1 MDLGIE
7 SSPRCSNGLCG
18 PVFGSIG
25 VLMNF
30 AVRAVHK
37 GNFFVGAEQQPVM
50 EPVKESVFG
59 EPVKVLEDGEPV
71 PEFCRESTPCAAIAG
86 QIPEGVEVFIKGGAP
101 ASRMRTVSVRKAPF
115 ITLIFL
121 AAHGAVPA

>member
-7 SSPRCSNGLCG
+7 SSPRCANGLCG

-37 GNFFVGAEQQPVM
+37 GNFLVCAEQQSVV
-50 EPVKESVFG
+50 EPVKESVCG

-101 ASRMRTVSVRKAPF
+101 ASCMHNVSVRTAPLV
-115 ITLIFL
+115 TLIFL
-121 AAHGAVPA
+121 AARGAVPA